1 MNCKLCGKEITNEN
15 KSSEHI
21 IHNAIGGILEDS
33 YIYCKNCNAK
43 YGTDQDK
50 AFTNIFIPFVENLK
64 IRKGRNSRG
73 SKYYGVMYDPEGN
86 TYRVEYQAGKI
97 RNIKDSE
104 GKYLGNKPISGMTF
118 GGYEFNMDNK
128 AFKAGLAKI
137 AFNYA
142 VHSGILTCNMN
153 TLFDYAKKSLVEKPI
168 VLPFI
173 PLTSFD
179 AIMESKEP
187 ERLFHALRIF
197 NIGSYLFVYIELFS
211 TFQFYVLVSDEYGKY
226 DEFDKSDIDQYYCN
240 YIDKNDMPDEKTLE
254 ELIPFSPKDAHI
266 ILNQYNLCLEEIE
279 ETVRC
284 KLDKLKCDEE
294 MQSSE
299 DSDENS
305 GHKDT
310 YQKSGESKKS
320 EEPEEPEGLKQSEQP
335 NYDNA
340 MFWKLFCEEI
350 GKRAYEALRKQS
362 YERNYE
368 EVVNSCYNRAGFL
381 EIATNMMDSKPC
393 SPNQV
398 VELYQSFHFYTD
410 YEDDCVN
417 ISVYKRILPDGRG
430 YPDAIC
436 KLLSRKDI
444 DTSVYTKHKFQ
455 MLVNRMKTISSEDN
469 ISN

>member
-1 MNCKLCGKEITNEN
+1 MNCKLCGKEITDEN

-21 IHNAIGGILEDS
+21 IHNAIGGILES
-33 YIYCKNCNAK
+33 SSIYCKNCNAK

-50 AFTNIFIPFVENLK
+50 AFTNIFIPFVESLK
-64 IRKGRNSRG
+64 IRKGRSSKG

-86 TYRVEYQAGKI
+86 IYRVEYQAGKI
-97 RNIKDSE
+97 RHIKDSE
-104 GKYLGNKPISGMTF
+104 GKYLGNKPRSDMTF

-128 AFKAGLAKI
+128 ALKAGLAKI

-142 VHSGILTCNMN
+142 VYSGILTCNMN
-153 TLFDYAKKSLVEKPI
+153 TLFDYVNKSLLEKPI

-211 TFQFYVLVSDEYGKY
+211 TFQFYVLVSDEYGEY
-226 DEFDKSDIDQYYCN
+226 DEFGESDIDQYYCN

-254 ELIPFSPKDAHI
+254 YLTPFSPKDAHI

-279 ETVRC
+279 ETVRR
-284 KLDKLKCDEE
+284 KLDKLKYDEE
-294 MQSSE
+294 TQLSE
-299 DSDENS
+299 DSDENA

-310 YQKSGESKKS
+310 YQES
-320 EEPEEPEGLKQSEQP
+320 EELKEPKDPKQTEQP
-335 NYDNA
+335 NYNNA
-340 MFWKLFCEEI
+340 TFWKLLCEEI
-350 GKRAYEALRKQS
+350 GKRAYETLRKQS

-381 EIATNMMDSKPC
+381 ENAMNMMNSMPC
-393 SPNQV
+393 SVNPLL
-398 VELYQSFHFYTD
+398 ELYQSCQFYTD

-417 ISVYKRILPDGRG
+417 ISVYKRILPDRKG
-430 YPDAIC
+430 YPESIC
-436 KLLSRKDI
+436 KLLLRKDVNA
-444 DTSVYTKHKFQ
+444 SVYTKYKFQ